1 MAAGREEAMICAGC
15 GHAGA
20 SETGLCGSCAAT
32 LMRQGLAYQPAG
44 KTSDQEEGY
53 MADIITTQKKKVLRH
68 LELYGSI
75 DPVQALSEY
84 GVFRLAARID
94 ELRRDAYEIE
104 THLVK
109 TVNRFGEDVRFGR
122 YVLHRPAERG

>member
-1 MAAGREEAMICAGC
+1 M
-15 GHAGA
+15 
-20 SETGLCGSCAAT
+20 T
-32 LMRQGLAYQPAG
+32 
-44 KTSDQEEGY
+44 
-53 MADIITTQKKKVLRH
+53 ITTQKKKVLRH

-75 DPVQALSEY
+75 DPVQALQEY

>member
-32 LMRQGLAYQPAG
+32 LMRQKLSFLPAIQ
-44 KTSDQEEGY
+44 KSEQEDEMTSN
-53 MADIITTQKKKVLRH
+53 TQRDKILHH
-68 LELYGSI
+68 LETFGSI
-75 DPVQALSEY
+75 DPVQALQEY

>member
-1 MAAGREEAMICAGC
+1 MTGICAGC
-15 GHAGA
+15 GGRVEMDD
-20 SETGLCGSCAAT
+20 SGLCPECAGG
-32 LMRQGLAYQPAG
+32 LMKQKLSYLPAA
-44 KTSDQEEGY
+44 KTIEQEDS
-53 MADIITTQKKKVLRH
+53 MTITSQKKKVLRH
-68 LELYGSI
+68 LETFGSI
-75 DPVQALSEY
+75 DPVQALQEY